1 MPARIANVRGGLMPA
16 KSINHAA
23 AWVGAIVFFLW
34 GYIWFGVLF
43 KAQAAAMMAQ
53 MGTAPP
59 SGATPYIVGFLM
71 ALVLGYGTA
80 IALADSST
88 PTAAHGISFGLFMG
102 VVFYASVTL
111 TSSIFSGRSLS
122 VWLLDIGWALIGF
135 ALVGAIVGGWRKR
148 A

>member
-1 MPARIANVRGGLMPA
+1 MAS

-23 AWVGAIVFFLW
+23 AWVGAIVFFVW

-53 MGTAPP
+53 NGAAVNPA
-59 SGATPYIVGFLM
+59 GATPYIVGFLM

-80 IALADSST
+80 IALADSGT
-88 PTAAHGISFGLFMG
+88 PTAGHGISFGLFMG
-102 VVFYASVTL
+102 IVFYASVTL
-111 TSSIFSGRSLS
+111 TSTLFAGRPLSG
-122 VWLLDIGWALIGF
+122 WLLNVGWALIGF

-148 A
+148 AA